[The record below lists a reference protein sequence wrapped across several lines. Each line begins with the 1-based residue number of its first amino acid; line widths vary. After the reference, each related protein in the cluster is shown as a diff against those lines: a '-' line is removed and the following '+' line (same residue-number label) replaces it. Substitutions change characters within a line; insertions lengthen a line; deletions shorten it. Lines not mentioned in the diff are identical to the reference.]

1 MIEFDFMKGSRRTKV
16 SQVCWRTCC
25 RNSVTW
31 LLFLLTKCFFLNL
44 KFLALCSNLVHNT
57 DSYPIMTAP
66 SISET
71 NVCVNSQQFLFK
83 NIFPIIFCLKTQLI
97 WLLFTYFFS
106 WCLWFIF
113 LKTWTPCIFGV
124 FCSDRVIYICLQSL
138 PIVKSYINQHNMYK
152 PWC

>member
-31 LLFLLTKCFFLNL
+31 LLFLLTKCFFFNL

-57 DSYPIMTAP
+57 DSYPIMTVLTFYFRSQCLCKLSTVSVQKLFP
-66 SISET
+66 HYFLLKNSINLTS
-71 NVCVNSQQFLFK
+71 FYLF
-83 NIFPIIFCLKTQLI
+83 FFHDV
-97 WLLFTYFFS
+97 FGSFFS
-106 WCLWFIF
+106 KLEHPVF
-113 LKTWTPCIFGV
+113 LE
-124 FCSDRVIYICLQSL
+124 CSVVIVLYICLQSL

-152 PWC
+152 P